1 MSEADRRYNDREMA
15 VILRLA
21 SEIDARGAESMKA
34 DSLMIGRTLGEIEDI
49 AADAGIDP
57 EAVRAAV
64 AALEQRDEGFLSRLV
79 GAPTLFRIER
89 LVAGEVPAGEVRE
102 LIRSAEWTL
111 GGKQGEVSESAETVT
126 WHHKTDEGPSTQI
139 EVARRGG
146 QTRIR
151 VLAKHENPAGWTLL
165 GTGVTTIVSTA
176 IVIAAVDPSQVG
188 AIATLVGMAGVNLL
202 GARAIWR
209 RHAAAVQRKLHDV
222 ADKIEQQARAI
233 AARI

>member
-1 MSEADRRYNDREMA
+1 MNESNRRYTDREMA

-21 SEIDARGAESMKA
+21 SEIDSRSSESMKA
-34 DSLMIGRTLGEIEDI
+34 DSLTTGRTLGEIEDI
-49 AADAGIDP
+49 AADAGIDR

-64 AALEQRDEGFLSRLV
+64 TALEQRDEGFLSRLV

-102 LIRSAEWTL
+102 LIRSAEWIL
-111 GGKQGEVSESAETVT
+111 GGKQGELSESAETVT
-126 WHHKTDEGPSTQI
+126 WQHKTDEGPSTQI

-176 IVIAAVDPSQVG
+176 IVIAVVDPTQAG
-188 AIATLVGMAGVNLL
+188 AIATLVGMTGVNLL
-202 GARAIWR
+202 AARAMWR
-209 RHAAAVQRKLHDV
+209 RHAAAIQRKLRDV

-233 AARI
+233 ASHM